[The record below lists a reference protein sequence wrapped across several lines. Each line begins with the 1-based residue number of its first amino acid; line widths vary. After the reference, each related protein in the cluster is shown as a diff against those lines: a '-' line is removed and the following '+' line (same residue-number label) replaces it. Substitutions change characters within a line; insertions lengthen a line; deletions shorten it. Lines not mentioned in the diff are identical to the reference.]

1 MNILIIEDEAKTAR
15 ELKKLVEHLDDDCK
29 VIDILPSVATAVQ
42 WFKDKAA
49 PDLILSDI
57 QLADGLSFDIF
68 SNINVQTPVIFC
80 TAFNE
85 YAIRAFEVN
94 GIDYLLKPID
104 EDKLAQSLAKYRN
117 LKKAFGGQSAEY
129 GEKLARLS
137 GQLDNSYKRSLLVY
151 FREQIIPVRTADIR
165 FIYAANGLV
174 TIYTVQDSQYV
185 TQYTLDQLETM
196 LDPQLFFRANRQFI
210 INRELILNVEHY
222 FGRRLYVKLNIETP
236 EKIIVS
242 KIKAADFLQWIES

>member
-15 ELKKLVEHLDDDCK
+15 ELKKQVETLDDSIS
-29 VIDILPSVATAVQ
+29 VVDILPSVKSAQQ
-42 WFKDKAA
+42 WFKDNAI

-68 SNINVQTPVIFC
+68 KSVEVQAPVIFC
-80 TAFNE
+80 TAFDE
-85 YAIRAFEVN
+85 YAIQAFETN

-104 EDKLAQSLAKYRN
+104 ETRLFQAIEKYRN
-117 LKKAFGGQSAEY
+117 FKKLFAGQSADY
-129 GEKLARLS
+129 GEKLVKLS

-151 FREQIIPVRTADIR
+151 YREQIIPVRTADIR

-174 TIYTVQDSQYV
+174 TLYTTNDNQYA
-185 TQYTLDQLETM
+185 TQHTLDQLEAM
-196 LDPQLFFRANRQFI
+196 LNPQQFFRANRQFL

-222 FGRRLYVKLNIETP
+222 FNRRLYVKLTSETP
-236 EKIIVS
+236 EKIIIS
-242 KIKAADFLQWIES
+242 KIKAADFLLWMES